1 MAYPLNTPNYTGGEK
16 NGYKY
21 NSSTPKNNPVAAFEV
36 QTVYTLAS
44 NQVVAT
50 PSLAPDLLDNLQVTI
65 QDEKGQIAL
74 GVIDVATP
82 AAINIS
88 TSGLSKTPNARW
100 VIVVN
105 PYKAPL
111 DGIAYTESN
120 GSQYFNP
127 NNASF
132 THEFKF

>member
-1 MAYPLNTPNYTGGEK
+1 MSYLLNTPNYTRGEN
-16 NGYKY
+16 NGHKF

-36 QTVYTLAS
+36 QTVYTSAS

-50 PSLAPDLLDNLQVTI
+50 PSLAPDLLETLQVTI
-65 QDEKGQIAL
+65 QDEKGKIAV
-74 GVIDVATP
+74 GVIDVAAP
-82 AAINIS
+82 AAITIS
-88 TSGLSKTPNARW
+88 TAALSKTPDARW
-100 VIVVN
+100 VIVIN
-105 PYKAPL
+105 PYKAPV

-127 NNASF
+127 NNATF